1 MVEHTLQVLVRIR
14 DGDQKSGSTGFENSH
29 ERVNSEVC
37 YRHIAAELERA
48 VGGLAALCRRSF
60 GTCGEETL
68 LFRPPDAPVVT
79 GEGHAVLVAWKR
91 GSDAHDPL
99 TTFLLTAADGVHKQ
113 LGDASSEFILMIE
126 AAVIHAAQGLRRE
139 QDARSDVDRARL
151 SRAFSGLKWE
161 LQREIQKIG
170 GLQLAVPVEVNC
182 ETMQPSKQF
191 TLIKYDGGLQR
202 SEDLTNIA

>member
-1 MVEHTLQVLVRIR
+1 M
-14 DGDQKSGSTGFENSH
+14 S
-29 ERVNSEVC
+29 
-37 YRHIAAELERA
+37 IAAELERA

-191 TLIKYDGGLQR
+191 RETSSSILKSALRGVLGERAVDFVVDHLPDR
-202 SEDLTNIA
+202 LSLMLSSKSLAF